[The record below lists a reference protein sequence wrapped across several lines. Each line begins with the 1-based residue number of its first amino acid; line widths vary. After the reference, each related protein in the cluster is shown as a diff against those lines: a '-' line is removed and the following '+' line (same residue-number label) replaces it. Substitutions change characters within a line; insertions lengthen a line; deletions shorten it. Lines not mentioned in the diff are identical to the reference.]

1 MRAVRLRNGR
11 LLVPV
16 PLYGPG
22 VHVDSMREIGRWHP
36 EYRRWMR
43 TPGAVIDEPDYT
55 DVPFERF
62 LLERSDDTVDLIR
75 TAVLSLPGTSVVLDA
90 MPPQP
95 APKGSLWRRLHRRR
109 RSPEPAKPPW
119 GTEIRFGTPGDPEA
133 HDDGQR
139 ATLAVEVRFGSDDW
153 LKTLDVSRAI
163 SAALDAAHIKWRVVV
178 SPDDLVALGP
188 IEVDE
193 TLRIRRNDETTP
205 RRQA

>member
-1 MRAVRLRNGR
+1 MKAVRLRNGR

-16 PLYGPG
+16 PVRGPG
-22 VHVDSMREIGRWHP
+22 FVGDGMREIGRWHP

-55 DVPFERF
+55 DVPFQRL

-75 TAVLSLPGTSVVLDA
+75 TAVLSLPDTSVVLDA

-95 APKGSLWRRLHRRR
+95 APQGSLWRRLR
-109 RSPEPAKPPW
+109 RSRRSSEPPKPPW
-119 GTEIRFGTPGDPEA
+119 GTEIRFGTPGDPDA
-133 HDDGQR
+133 PGDGRR

-163 SAALDAAHIKWRVVV
+163 SAALDAAHIEWSVVA
-178 SPDDLVALGP
+178 SPDELVSLGP
-188 IEVDE
+188 IEVDD

-205 RRQA
+205 TRQL